1 MKNKTHQLTLSSIE
15 TALNDVNL
23 AIEKL
28 TKSSAE
34 AAKHME
40 KAQKALIAVKNQ
52 LEKTHLKL
60 PRAARTAVVFLAVF
74 LNLFFI
80 SPSSGQRESTT
91 VDGFGKTRH
100 EAIQDGQVR
109 SRQIGQIY
117 ILREVRQV
125 GDSTYRATFTV
136 RGLRG
141 ER

>member
-1 MKNKTHQLTLSSIE
+1 MKNQNNLSKIELAINQLNLASDKILTNRSATLGHVDKAKSILMELQNDMAKTHF
-15 TALNDVNL
+15 
-23 AIEKL
+23 
-28 TKSSAE
+28 
-34 AAKHME
+34 
-40 KAQKALIAVKNQ
+40 
-52 LEKTHLKL
+52 KL
-60 PRAARTAVVFLAVF
+60 PRGARMAVVFLVVF
-74 LNLFFI
+74 LNLFFT
-80 SPSSGQRESTT
+80 SLSFGGRESPI

-136 RGLRG
+136 RRLRV